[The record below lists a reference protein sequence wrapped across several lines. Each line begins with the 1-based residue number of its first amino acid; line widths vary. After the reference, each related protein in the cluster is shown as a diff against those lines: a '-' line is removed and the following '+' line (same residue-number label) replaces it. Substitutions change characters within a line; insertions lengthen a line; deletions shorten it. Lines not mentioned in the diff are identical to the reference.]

1 MLHVLLDI
9 NCWRTDLGR
18 CWVCQYIYNALLWTT
33 PWRILHC
40 SSLHHKAL
48 VSFDFLLFCQYH
60 FELDFRELPACKSG
74 SGDAWQQIRLWG
86 CQEQPYGQ
94 KGQWA
99 EELSFKS
106 VQGFP
111 VRGILSACYLMPMTC
126 VNVSYFN
133 FLPLITVQ
141 FIICY
146 IWTDFFKINFNL
158 IYLNSWNILVLNCV
172 LTINS
177 DCDVLYVNLT
187 FY

>member
-48 VSFDFLLFCQYH
+48 VSFDFFLFCQHH

-74 SGDAWQQIRLWG
+74 LGDAWQQIRLWG
-86 CQEQPYGQ
+86 CQEEPYGQ

-106 VQGFP
+106 VQAVSFSWFKSKP
-111 VRGILSACYLMPMTC
+111 LRSSVALKFFTVMLYPFLASTNITLCTEQFTDKCSSLSL
-126 VNVSYFN
+126 
-133 FLPLITVQ
+133 
-141 FIICY
+141 
-146 IWTDFFKINFNL
+146 W
-158 IYLNSWNILVLNCV
+158 
-172 LTINS
+172 
-177 DCDVLYVNLT
+177 LYCT
-187 FY
+187 WR